1 MSTFEELHGRIAAA
15 MDRIQAGIERSE
27 NAPDDGR
34 AEQLAQL
41 EAALQAAGERE
52 AALQDEISALSA
64 RAERVPELEAAL
76 VEAHAASGNAREVLG
91 AVAGLENELG
101 RLRAANEVLRSNNRA
116 LREAVSQGTE
126 AGTELLSQS
135 AEAELDALRADQ
147 TAAKAQADAI
157 LAALAPMV
165 AESQSE
171 APSETETS

>member
-52 AALQDEISALSA
+52 AALQEEISALSA

-91 AVAGLENELG
+91 AVAGL
-101 RLRAANEVLRSNNRA
+101 
-116 LREAVSQGTE
+116 
-126 AGTELLSQS
+126 
-135 AEAELDALRADQ
+135 
-147 TAAKAQADAI
+147 
-157 LAALAPMV
+157 
-165 AESQSE
+165 
-171 APSETETS
+171 